1 METKVCSK
9 CGKELPVSMFH
20 KHPHTRDKLQ
30 PQCKECVKE
39 SRIKRTAAKS
49 SLGQKIH
56 SGGAEDKLHKV
67 FTSKILAPFTPRE
80 LMMELKAR
88 GYEGELLYVE
98 VIKKEHRISLSRLE

>member
-1 METKVCSK
+1 MGCSHSAKNAQKKVREN
-9 CGKELPVSMFH
+9 GRRQRV
-20 KHPHTRDKLQ
+20 LQ
-30 PQCKECVKE
+30 DRKFI
-39 SRIKRTAAKS
+39 R
-49 SLGQKIH
+49 
-56 SGGAEDKLHKV
+56 GGAEDKLHKV